1 MRDLLTIA
9 SILGIAGVVAS
20 FVLFFILREQ
30 GVPEDMIRTFLFLKL
45 IVAGHSTIYVTRS
58 EGWFWQHPLPSPLLF
73 GATFGTEIL
82 GTLIAVYGIFIT
94 PIGWTNALW
103 IWLYALVWFFF
114 NDAIKV
120 MTTRFLL
127 QKNQRVEPGSQL
139 RGS

>member
-30 GVPEDMIRTFLFLKL
+30 GIPEDMIRTFLFLKL

>member
-1 MRDLLTIA
+1 
-9 SILGIAGVVAS
+9 
-20 FVLFFILREQ
+20 
-30 GVPEDMIRTFLFLKL
+30 MIRTFLFLKL

-103 IWLYALVWFFF
+103 IWLYAMVWFLF

-120 MTTRFLL
+120 LATRFLV

-139 RGS
+139 RGSL